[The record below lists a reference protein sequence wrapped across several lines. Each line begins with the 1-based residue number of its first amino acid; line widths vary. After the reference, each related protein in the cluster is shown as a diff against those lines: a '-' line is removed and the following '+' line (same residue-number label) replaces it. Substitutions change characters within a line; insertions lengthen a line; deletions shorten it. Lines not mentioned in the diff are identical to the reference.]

1 MTKFHDTVED
11 NRSGVAFGMYN
22 EKDVLRFTD
31 KLLDKLLDAFSLRL
45 HEQSNPIF

>member
-11 NRSGVAFGMYN
+11 NRSGVAFGMCN
-22 EKDVLRFTD
+22 EKDVLRFT
-31 KLLDKLLDAFSLRL
+31 DKLLDAFSLRL